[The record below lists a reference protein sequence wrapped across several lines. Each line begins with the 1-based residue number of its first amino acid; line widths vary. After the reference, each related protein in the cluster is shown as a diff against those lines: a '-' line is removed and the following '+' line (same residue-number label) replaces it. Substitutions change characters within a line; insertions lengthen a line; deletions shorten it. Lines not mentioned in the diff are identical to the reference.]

1 MCKMQYLTRFRNSLA
16 IATIAV
22 GLVAGQSLPAAAHV
36 SVAMHP
42 DRAGRE
48 QVQMHRDL
56 NYAPVKPALTYVSSA
71 PPDYC
76 DLPSAGCESYLSN

>member
-22 GLVAGQSLPAAAHV
+22 GLVAGQSLPAAAHG
-36 SVAMHP
+36 VAMQR
-42 DRAGRE
+42 DEAGRE
-48 QVQMHRDL
+48 QVQMHRNL
-56 NYAPVKPALTYVSSA
+56 NHAPVQPALTSASSA